1 MPGRAGNERNQ
12 FARQA
17 AATDAMDE
25 LRGKE
30 PSSKFSHRRPGAGR
44 DPWCRRC
51 EIVPVGNSEY
61 RGKMAPAFAEIA

>member
-1 MPGRAGNERNQ
+1 
-12 FARQA
+12 
-17 AATDAMDE
+17 MDE

-30 PSSKFSHRRPGAGR
+30 PGSKFSYRRPGAGR